1 MGDILTERMESR
13 TNVTTLKSHM
23 QLNPLEWPWEG
34 DNGKYLLNLWRQEGF
49 LSLEATE
56 NVKKFAKFG
65 SDGKRDEILDTG

>member
-1 MGDILTERMESR
+1 
-13 TNVTTLKSHM
+13 M